1 MSSSLNYPNRF
12 KALTLDDQSIDLSER
27 YESFEFT
34 VRDVAE
40 EVLGKQGT
48 HGLPSW
54 VSKETTKIKIQRDE
68 AKKRFQL
75 TKSPQAR
82 VGWTNL
88 KVLLR
93 LNL

>member
-1 MSSSLNYPNRF
+1 MNEFQLELSNRF
-12 KALTLDDQSIDLSER
+12 ELDDQSIDLSER
-27 YESFEFT
+27 YESFEST

-48 HGLPSW
+48 HGLPIW
-54 VSKETTKIKIQRDE
+54 VSEETTKIKIQRDE

-93 LNL
+93 SNL